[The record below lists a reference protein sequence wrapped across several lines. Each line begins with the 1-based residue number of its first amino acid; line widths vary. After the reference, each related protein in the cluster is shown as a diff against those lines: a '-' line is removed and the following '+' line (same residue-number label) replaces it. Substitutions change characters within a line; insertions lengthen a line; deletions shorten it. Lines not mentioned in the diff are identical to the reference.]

1 MIRWCCV
8 ILCVAL
14 GLAGTLVPTL
24 SAQGNQGSLNRKIDK
39 EQIDLQQLRQE
50 IRVAKRK
57 KDRTQRQ
64 ADEVLKTIEALDRQS
79 VKKRKGYDTIN
90 RQLRKTDQELEE
102 IGKNLR
108 QLRANLLARGGSV
121 LTRLRL
127 LYMEGRA
134 GRLKPLLAANSYVDF
149 QHRLAYLST
158 IANREHALLAGYR
171 TDLLEVEHLKTLRA
185 EARGALL
192 RNRQKTER
200 TMIVLKGI
208 RAKKHLRLASLN
220 KKVDDYKAV
229 EKARENRLEA
239 LLKEQEQRRKLAE
252 ARAPQR
258 KGQRPE
264 VGSLLWPA
272 EGEVVTLFGRQKH
285 PTFETYVNKKGIE
298 IRTSEGSKIRAV
310 SSGNV
315 VYADWLKGYGLVVIL
330 DHNNGFFSLYAH
342 ASKLLVKDSD
352 RVRVGDVIGETG
364 ESGLTDKNILYF
376 ELRKGTEPVDPLRW
390 LVKRP

>member
-1 MIRWCCV
+1 MMIRWCCV

-14 GLAGTLVPTL
+14 GLVGTLVPNL
-24 SAQGNQGSLNRKIDK
+24 NAQGNQGSLNRKIDK

-50 IRVAKRK
+50 IRDAKRK
-57 KDRTQRQ
+57 KDRTQQQ

-79 VKKRKGYDTIN
+79 VKKRKDYDTVN
-90 RQLRKTDQELEE
+90 RQLRKTDRELEE

-192 RNRQKTER
+192 RNKQKTER

-208 RAKKHLRLASLN
+208 RAKKHLRLTSLRGKTETN
-220 KKVDDYKAV
+220 S
-229 EKARENRLEA
+229 RA
-239 LLKEQEQRRKLAE
+239 LADRK
-252 ARAPQR
+252 
-258 KGQRPE
+258 
-264 VGSLLWPA
+264 S
-272 EGEVVTLFGRQKH
+272 T
-285 PTFETYVNKKGIE
+285 
-298 IRTSEGSKIRAV
+298 
-310 SSGNV
+310 
-315 VYADWLKGYGLVVIL
+315 
-330 DHNNGFFSLYAH
+330 
-342 ASKLLVKDSD
+342 
-352 RVRVGDVIGETG
+352 
-364 ESGLTDKNILYF
+364 
-376 ELRKGTEPVDPLRW
+376 
-390 LVKRP
+390 